1 MRGPRNASLTTMPRR
16 GISPDTVRNMAAD
29 PFIEIKRQVL
39 IRLRP
44 RPLGSWPEVEQK
56 VRQALQEVLA
66 GADIPLTAA
75 DRARVAREVC
85 EVLGD

>member
-1 MRGPRNASLTTMPRR
+1 
-16 GISPDTVRNMAAD
+16 MAAD
-29 PFIEIKRQVL
+29 RLIEIKRQVL

-44 RPLGSWPEVEQK
+44 RPSGSRAEVEQK

-75 DRARVAREVC
+75 DRARVAWEIC